1 MAPTLSMPPLRGQ
14 VWACAFPRPIGPHPV
29 VVLTAN
35 RISRHL
41 SGITVALITGTPGPT
56 ETHVAVGPE
65 SGLRKYAESYVNCT
79 ELHTV
84 GKPRLRRVL
93 GLLAPTEL
101 AAVEERVRVVLEL
114 D

>member
-1 MAPTLSMPPLRGQ
+1 MTPTLSMPPLRGQ
-14 VWACAFPRPIGPHPV
+14 VWACAFPQPTGPHPV

-35 RISRHL
+35 RISRRL
-41 SGITVALITGTPGPT
+41 AGVTVALVTGTSGPE

-65 SGLRKYAESYVNCT
+65 SGLKKYAESYVDCT

-84 GKPRLRRVL
+84 GKPRLRRML
-93 GLLAPTEL
+93 GLLAPSEL
-101 AAVEERVRVVLEL
+101 AAVEARVRVVLEL

>member
-1 MAPTLSMPPLRGQ
+1 MVTVPTPPLRGQ
-14 VWACAFPRPIGPHPV
+14 VWVCAFPQPIGPRPV

-35 RISRHL
+35 RISRRL
-41 SGITVALITGTPGPT
+41 SGITVALITGTSGPV

-65 SGLRKYAESYVNCT
+65 SGLKKYAESYVACT

-84 GKPRLRRVL
+84 GTPRLRRVL
-93 GLLAPTEL
+93 GLLAPSEL
-101 AAVEERVRVVLEL
+101 AAVEARVRVVHEL